1 MPFEPLVTGIIET
14 TLNRLIIDAPEHQ
27 HQVARLKGKVIKV
40 HLQELDRQLIFVFS
54 HQVDVLSSYEAE
66 PDCYLSLK
74 LSVLSELKDQSNI
87 TRLIKQDK
95 LVLEGDIQLAQKFSQ
110 LMTDIKPD
118 PEEWL
123 SRVTGDV
130 VAHTVVQSAKNQ
142 AEWFKQGLQNQQ
154 RKLGTVLTQEW
165 QVAPNALEVAYFC
178 DQIDELASSLSR
190 MEQRLDRL
198 VAKL

>member
-1 MPFEPLVTGIIET
+1 M
-14 TLNRLIIDAPEHQ
+14 
-27 HQVARLKGKVIKV
+27 
-40 HLQELDRQLIFVFS
+40 
-54 HQVDVLSSYEAE
+54 
-66 PDCYLSLK
+66 
-74 LSVLSELKDQSNI
+74 
-87 TRLIKQDK
+87 
-95 LVLEGDIQLAQKFSQ
+95 LEGDIQLAQKFSQ

-123 SRVTGDV
+123 SRFTGDV